1 MRTSFVFGPRAP
13 AVRLM
18 ALPFRLFV
26 GGRLGSGRQWF
37 PWISLEDTARLYA
50 LALERHSLTGPVNVV
65 APEQLRQRELARELG
80 RVLHRP
86 AVFPTP
92 APLLRLVLGEQADLL
107 LHGQRAEPRKAL
119 GAGFEFRHPTLR
131 AALEEAL

>member
-1 MRTSFVFGPRAP
+1 
-13 AVRLM
+13 M

-26 GGRLGSGRQWF
+26 GGPLGSGRQWF

-65 APEQLRQRELARELG
+65 APEQLRQREVARELG

-119 GAGFEFRHPTLR
+119 GGRVRVPARRRCGRRWRRRSSRGGRLR
-131 AALEEAL
+131 T